1 MKQRKNIK
9 PILFSTPMVQAIL
22 AGTKKQTRRVVSLPK
37 SIEFTEDVE
46 FTRMQSGYP
55 DGTRAVFGYMD
66 EPNSFSVS
74 GYQIGDILWV
84 RETWKPS
91 KYTLSGYTYKA
102 NAHPEMPKK
111 GWKPSIHMPKE
122 AARIFLK
129 VTDVRVEELQEI
141 TEADAIAEG
150 IEEQCHEFQMMAYPD
165 GHIHHFQDKPKVY
178 MRKDYL
184 LSQKNGT
191 PNFCSFSAKD
201 SFRTLWQSING
212 AESWERNPLVWVY
225 SFEQIDKP
233 EDF

>member
-37 SIEFTEDVE
+37 SIEFPEEVE
-46 FTRMQSGYP
+46 FTRLQSGYP
-55 DGTRAVFGYMD
+55 DGIRAVFGYMD
-66 EPNSFSVS
+66 EPNSFSVR
-74 GYQIGDILWV
+74 GYQVGDILWV
-84 RETWKPS
+84 RETWMDEPNGS
-91 KYTLSGYTYKA
+91 KYKYKA
-102 NAHPEMPKK
+102 SVSNQYLEEWK
-111 GWKPSIHMPKE
+111 GCWKPSIFMPKE
-122 AARIFLK
+122 ASRIFLK

-150 IEEQCHEFQMMAYPD
+150 IERM
-165 GHIHHFQDKPKVY
+165 PKVHWW
-178 MRKDYL
+178 RNYL
-184 LSQKNGT
+184 NKPLPGT
-191 PNFCSFSAKD
+191 SNAKHSFK
-201 SFRTLWQSING
+201 TLWQSING